1 MKGLKWTITVK
12 FCIAVAIIV
21 GIIVMV
27 VSLKLEQGISKQS
40 KILLN
45 EMAAQTKK
53 GLDSH
58 MGLLQSSIEKVKKDV
73 RQSTDEIGRNPI
85 VFKPHRIAAA

>member
-1 MKGLKWTITVK
+1 MKGLKWTIAIK
-12 FCIAVAIIV
+12 FCIAVVCIV

-45 EMAAQTKK
+45 EMVTPTKK
-53 GLDSH
+53 ALDSH
-58 MGLLQSSIEKVKKDV
+58 VGLLQSTIAKVK
-73 RQSTDEIGRNPI
+73 
-85 VFKPHRIAAA
+85 